1 MGEIEPFNPD
11 LDSWSEWEERFVF
24 FLESKQI
31 TDDAV
36 KRARLLTACGKNA
49 YSLFRSL
56 VAPVKLNEVSFSE
69 LLEVMRAHK
78 DPKPSKIVSRFRF
91 SQCHRGPSQTVA
103 DFLAELRT
111 AAQHCEFGTTL
122 EDRLMEQLVCGIAD
136 ERIQRHLLAETQLD
150 LAKALQV
157 SRSLEMSTKDAQVIA
172 GQSGTSGHVAVHAAV
187 AAAAVTV
194 HCWRCDRANHS
205 PEICRFRNLKC
216 RNCGQLGHIQR
227 ACRRRQRLPATA
239 GMQSGRRRRQR
250 ANNVTGSASENEEDW
265 ENWVDTEASIGQ
277 IRRDPDTETADVRQV
292 GGSPPFTCTVNFQ
305 HSDVT
310 MEIDTGPRYVH
321 TYIFIVQPYTPSV

>member
-1 MGEIEPFNPD
+1 
-11 LDSWSEWEERFVF
+11 
-24 FLESKQI
+24 
-31 TDDAV
+31 
-36 KRARLLTACGKNA
+36 
-49 YSLFRSL
+49 
-56 VAPVKLNEVSFSE
+56 
-69 LLEVMRAHK
+69 
-78 DPKPSKIVSRFRF
+78 
-91 SQCHRGPSQTVA
+91 
-103 DFLAELRT
+103 
-111 AAQHCEFGTTL
+111 
-122 EDRLMEQLVCGIAD
+122 MEQLVCGIAD

-227 ACRRRQRLPATA
+227 ECRRRQRQPATA

-277 IRRDPDTETADVRQV
+277 IRRAPDTETADVRQV

-310 MEIDTGPRYVH
+310 MEIDTGSRYTLIGEDTFKSLTTRPRLRECRVKLRAYTRQPIPVLGEFRTSVKH
-321 TYIFIVQPYTPSV
+321 NNMIYPNLKVIVVQRSRSSLLGRDWLERIRFNWCRGQSCPVFA